1 MNDAPRPGF
10 AQTSPESADPAL
22 CGRTYAIPFEAV
34 WQAALR
40 LAGGELRGWR
50 VVAADDQAGEILAVS
65 RGVFGAMHDIA
76 IDIVLDADAQTRAD
90 ARAAARSAP
99 DFGRSRRRLLR
110 FFRSLDRA
118 LARLPRHAPPPAPQA
133 ARRG

>member
-1 MNDAPRPGF
+1 MSDAPRPGF
-10 AQTSPESADPAL
+10 AQTSRESDDPAL
-22 CGRTYAIPFEAV
+22 RGRTYAIPFEAV

-50 VVAADDQAGEILAVS
+50 VAAADDQAGEILAEA
-65 RGVFGAMHDIA
+65 RGLFGAMHDIG
-76 IDIVLDADAQTRAD
+76 IEIILDADAQTRVD
-90 ARAAARSAP
+90 GRVAARSAP

-118 LARLPRHAPPPAPQA
+118 LARLGRHAPPPAPQA
-133 ARRG
+133 ARDG